1 MKRHNSRLAGRLR
14 RRGVGAVA
22 AAVALALA
30 GCAGQSSDG
39 DAAPPGAAAPP
50 AAGQKP
56 NRETAPD
63 FEFVAYQGEAVARRE
78 GACVFQRPAA
88 GQAGRAQLLG
98 RTLPTLPAGRC
109 RKCQEVYAEYQDRIL
124 LLGVDIGPFA
134 GLGSREAGQALLR
147 ELKITYPAGTTFDA
161 GVPQAYKLIG
171 MPLTVFITPDGT
183 IVKRWTG
190 LLTKAKLIELV
201 QQLLAASGK

>member
-39 DAAPPGAAAPP
+39 DAAPSRAAAPP

-63 FEFVAYQGEAVARRE
+63 FELVAYQGEAVLGGKELAFSRVLE
-78 GACVFQRPAA
+78 QGKPVVLNFWA
-88 GQAGRAQLLG
+88 GLC
-98 RTLPTLPAGRC
+98 PPC
-109 RKCQEVYAEYQDRIL
+109 RLEMPEMQEVYAEYQDRIL

>member
-30 GCAGQSSDG
+30 GCDGQSSDG

-50 AAGQKP
+50 AAGKQP
-56 NRETAPD
+56 AGETAPD
-63 FEFVAYQGEAVARRE
+63 FALVTYQGETVLGGKE
-78 GACVFQRPAA
+78 LDFSSVLQQGKPVVLNFWA
-88 GQAGRAQLLG
+88 GLC
-98 RTLPTLPAGRC
+98 PPC
-109 RKCQEVYAEYQDRIL
+109 RLEMPEMQEVYAEYQDRIL

>member
-1 MKRHNSRLAGRLR
+1 M
-14 RRGVGAVA
+14 A

-30 GCAGQSSDG
+30 GCDGRSSDG
-39 DAAPPGAAAPP
+39 DAAPPRAAT
-50 AAGQKP
+50 GQKP
-56 NRETAPD
+56 VEETAPD
-63 FEFVAYQGEAVARRE
+63 FAFVTYQGEAALGGKELAFSGILQQGKPVALN
-78 GACVFQRPAA
+78 FWA
-88 GQAGRAQLLG
+88 GLC
-98 RTLPTLPAGRC
+98 PPC
-109 RKCQEVYAEYQDRIL
+109 RLEMPEMQEVYDEYQDRIL

-161 GVPQAYKLIG
+161 GVPQAYKLLG
-171 MPLTVFITPDGT
+171 LPVTVFITPDGA

-201 QQLLAASGK
+201 QELLAASG